1 MRSRDTAGAQSLRTS
16 TSFPAA
22 MTVEVPGT
30 WRDTGGGPERAAIG
44 GSPQSPGELGKVLT
58 KSVELQGKEGQG
70 DGVQEMKKVAF
81 LYLDKQEEEEE
92 EEEGGHWF

>member
-1 MRSRDTAGAQSLRTS
+1 
-16 TSFPAA
+16 

-30 WRDTGGGPERAAIG
+30 WRDTGGGPEGAAVR
-44 GSPQSPGELGKVLT
+44 GSPQFPGDLGEVLT

-70 DGVQEMKKVAF
+70 DGVQEIKKVAF